1 MANAEMAME
10 PSRAVKEYK
19 DENIKLQ
26 TQLDEYAKALGK
38 VTVERDWLEKKLNSL
53 DSLNKK
59 ELVESGLKKISIT
72 RQCELLDIARSSL
85 YYTPIINNTE
95 LATLILFQIALIFGR
110 SFLRNTIY
118 KVIHLIPK
126 CFV

>member
-26 TQLDEYAKALGK
+26 IQLDEYAKALGK
-38 VTVERDWLEKKLNSL
+38 VTVERDWLEKKLKSL

-59 ELVESGLKKISIT
+59 ELVESELKEISIT

-85 YYTPIINNTE
+85 YHTPIINNTE

>member
-26 TQLDEYAKALGK
+26 IQLDEYAKALGK

-95 LATLILFQIALIFGR
+95 LATLILFQIALIFGW